1 MAQPPLSQAIRR
13 LEKNLNVR
21 LFDRTS
27 RLVKL
32 TAAGEVFFAEAK
44 RILVQLDSAM
54 LATRQTAQGRSG
66 RLNVGLTVPWAYEV
80 VVPLLQT
87 FRDKN
92 SNVLL
97 SLSEVRSSE
106 QIDALAKGALDV
118 GFVRL
123 PKKYDE
129 APWIRTIPLR
139 NDRLVVV
146 LPIAHPLAGTTMF
159 HIEELRTEDFILYPF
174 RLGPDIERFSFR
186 MQVVNLCNE
195 SGYTPQVAQE
205 ATQLHTIIRLVEA
218 GFGISLVPEWTSNYF
233 SSQVVYRALVSDSD
247 WSRITLSAAWNP
259 NNRSPVL
266 ARFLEAIG
274 VPSLTETEKA

>member
-13 LEKNLNVR
+13 LEKDLNVR

-32 TAAGEVFFAEAK
+32 TAAGEVLLAEAK
-44 RILVQLDSAM
+44 RILVQLNSAM

-80 VVPLLQT
+80 VVPLLQA
-87 FRDKN
+87 FRDQN
-92 SNVLL
+92 SKVLL

-106 QIDALAKGALDV
+106 QVEALAKGALDV

-129 APWIRTIPLR
+129 APWIKTIPLR

-146 LPIAHPLAGTTMF
+146 LPIAHPLAARTSF
-159 HIEELRTEDFILYPF
+159 HIEDLRTEDFILYPF

-186 MQVVNLCNE
+186 MQVVKSFGE
-195 SGYTPQVAQE
+195 AGYTPQVAQE

-218 GFGISLVPEWTSNYF
+218 GFGISLVPEWTSRYF
-233 SSQVVYRALVSDSD
+233 SSQVVYRDLVSNSD
-247 WSRITLSAAWNP
+247 WSHITLSAAWNP
-259 NNRSPVL
+259 GNRSPVL

-274 VPSLTETEKA
+274 APSSAETEEA